1 MLLLVMLMLML
12 VVGWWGEVGWG
23 GVFVSFHPT
32 ARLWIECAFLMAARR
47 VESERERGSRR
58 EKAKLVGRRDVF

>member
-23 GVFVSFHPT
+23 V
-32 ARLWIECAFLMAARR
+32 CFL
-47 VESERERGSRR
+47 SPHSPP
-58 EKAKLVGRRDVF
+58 LD